1 MGYYIRVF
9 KYACRLWIRRLREG
23 KSKMIGFILQTT
35 VLFAV
40 LYYFPFL
47 DYFNKQIGTTGA
59 LIVSIFGAG
68 VLNFIIDLFYAPVL
82 LDRYQRQD
90 LKYAINTAQDI
101 LDSEKNVKTL
111 SELYRE
117 GKALQLKISTQYV
130 EKDEYLKWY
139 SKCEKYIEDNFQYSE
154 LHKFRISSEEDDY
167 GASNPHQSFMNLVQR
182 NLKVLN
188 SMIEFGDY
196 RALSSGSLQLIVLN
210 AKEPAYKYVV
220 DLTSD

>member
-9 KYACRLWIRRLREG
+9 KYACRLWVRRLREG
-23 KSKMIGFILQTT
+23 KSKLIGFIFQTT
-35 VLFAV
+35 LLFSA
-40 LYYFPFL
+40 LYYLPFL
-47 DYFNKQIGTTGA
+47 GDINTQIGATGA
-59 LIVSIFGAG
+59 LIISVLGAG
-68 VLNFIIDLFYAPVL
+68 VLNFIFDLFHAPVL

-90 LKYAINTAQDI
+90 LKYAITTAQDI
-101 LDSEKNVKTL
+101 LDSEEKVKTL

-130 EKDEYLKWY
+130 ENDEYLNWY

-167 GASNPHQSFMNLVQR
+167 GVSNRHQSFMNLVQR
-182 NLKVLN
+182 NLRVLN

-196 RALSSGSLQLIVLN
+196 KTLSSG
-210 AKEPAYKYVV
+210 
-220 DLTSD
+220 